1 MIKRLSFAAMLSV
14 ILFTAPAG
22 AAEPLVDAAWVKAN
36 IATDNVVF
44 LDLRGN
50 PRAFQAAH
58 ISDARWTSYGRYS
71 WRAEINNVSG
81 MLPPT
86 AKLKALIGQ
95 LGIGNEDHVV
105 LTPAGW
111 DATNMGIVTRIYWT
125 FKVLGH
131 DQVSILD
138 SGMNA
143 YLADKKNPLQK
154 GMTTPQSKTFKA
166 RFRPQLLATAEEIG
180 HKHAPSVKEGHPHA
194 PGAKPHKD

>member
-1 MIKRLSFAAMLSV
+1 MLSA

-50 PRAFQAAH
+50 TRAFQAAH
-58 ISDARWTSYGRYS
+58 ISDARWTSYGRHG
-71 WRAEINNVSG
+71 WRAKINNVSG

-86 AKLKALIGQ
+86 AKLEALIGR

-111 DATNMGIVTRIYWT
+111 DATNMGIATRIYWT

-138 SGMNA
+138 GGMKF
-143 YLADKKNPLQK
+143 YLADKKIP
-154 GMTTPQSKTFKA
+154 SKRA
-166 RFRPQLLATAEEIG
+166 
-180 HKHAPSVKEGHPHA
+180 
-194 PGAKPHKD
+194 